1 MSNGKFLKLIN
12 VLMTS
17 FKPPA
22 HLTTNISAERYAKL
36 RKHIVSEVA
45 EDLRKQLT
53 PKIRAQ
59 VEQDLRADVLREARQ
74 QLEKEIDDAKPSAR
88 ERRAFQM
95 FVRNVELDAHAQA
108 TIASKDAE
116 AAERSLKRSRRWR
129 TPLSYALA
137 VLALPLAFLA
147 YSTFGLTLP
156 FLVYSLTFTIG
167 FLMHLVA
174 ASNRH
179 SRLEADIER
188 DLKTA
193 SEFLLLTE
201 QAKAYRV
208 VHAERLSNRKE
219 LDRLVEEVQKQKE
232 RLDKEYNPKVSDLE
246 AARETL
252 RVRVE
257 VEEPATLLDEFDG
270 RLEEAEARRMER

>member
-1 MSNGKFLKLIN
+1 MSKFLR
-12 VLMTS
+12 VVGALMAS

-22 HLTTNISAERYAKL
+22 HLTANISAERYAKL
-36 RKHIVSEVA
+36 RQHIVSEVA
-45 EDLRKQLT
+45 EELRVKLT

-59 VEQDLRADVLREARQ
+59 VEQEMKAEVLKDTRR
-74 QLEKEIDDAKPSAR
+74 QLEKEIDDAKPSSR

-129 TPLSYALA
+129 TPLSYVLA

-167 FLMHLVA
+167 FLLHLVA
-174 ASNRH
+174 ASRRH
-179 SRLEADIER
+179 ARLEADVER

-193 SEFLLLTE
+193 SDFLLLTE

-219 LDRLVEEVQKQKE
+219 LDQLVEEVQRHKE
-232 RLDKEYNPKVSDLE
+232 SLDKQYNPKVSDLE

-252 RVRVE
+252 RVRVA

>member
-1 MSNGKFLKLIN
+1 MASLK
-12 VLMTS
+12 S
-17 FKPPA
+17 PPA
-22 HLTTNISAERYAKL
+22 HLTANISAERYGKL

-45 EDLRKQLT
+45 EELRQQLT

-59 VEQDLRADVLREARQ
+59 VEQELKADVLKDTRRQ
-74 QLEKEIDDAKPSAR
+74 IEKEIDDAKPSAR

-116 AAERSLKRSRRWR
+116 AAERALKRSRRWR
-129 TPLSYALA
+129 TSLSYALA
-137 VLALPLAFLA
+137 VLALPLAFRA
-147 YSTFGLTLP
+147 YQSLGLTLP
-156 FLVYSLTFTIG
+156 FLVYALTFTIG
-167 FLMHLVA
+167 FLLHLIG
-174 ASNRH
+174 ASRRH
-179 SRLEADIER
+179 ARLEADVER

-193 SEFLLLTE
+193 SDFLLLTE

-219 LDRLVEEVQKQKE
+219 LDRLVEEITVRKE
-232 RLDKEYNPKVSDLE
+232 RLDKEYNPKVSELE

-252 RVRVE
+252 RLRVAT
-257 VEEPATLLDEFDG
+257 EEPVVLLDEFDG